1 MPHFKTNKLFVMNN
15 YNNLNKIIIIAALLF
30 TGTSC
35 KKNFLEEKL
44 TTARTTDFYKTD
56 EGILQ
61 LAVGTYYQTFAVP
74 ENGEWYYS
82 ATNYGTDEFHV
93 GGDPSNS
100 PWNNYDQTFNSAIT
114 PVNGNTSLANSQWD
128 ALYTAIGDANLLIQ
142 NARNS
147 TSTSDAVKKTS
158 LGEGL
163 FMRGYSY
170 LRLVSQYG
178 GVPLVT
184 NPTTAVTL
192 EFTRAS
198 AQDVFTQ
205 IITDLDSAYNL
216 LPTSGSPYH
225 ITQDAAAHYLAKAY
239 LSRSSEINSDW
250 NSATI
255 TSDLTRAV
263 TLCDQVI
270 ANHPLAQNF
279 ANLWNF
285 TGINSENEALPEVIL
300 SAQFTNDVNTNLGNG
315 NTQHLYF
322 VSRYDVQDQMA
333 RDLTGDRPYSRLAT
347 TYYDYHLYDMV
358 NDSRFWKSFRTKS
371 ALNGAKP
378 VAPNVQGDLGIMFVI
393 DQPGD
398 TRFALSK
405 ISKATSGSNLV
416 MDVNGTGRPIPTTYV
431 AYPNGTT
438 TNGALN
444 TDLTTAGQSF
454 PSLSKYIDGSR
465 NALNDV
471 AGHRDFILA
480 RSAETYLIAA
490 EAKIRLA
497 KAGQGSY
504 SDALPYINAVRT
516 RAQYA
521 SGENRAAYN
530 DGGNTLQSPSL
541 QPAGVGNSFYPGNS
555 YYESNNIPVTTAAS
569 ESLAITDIASLPAQD
584 EYIINTL
591 GLSDQYDKMMCLV
604 LDERSRELMGEYKR
618 WEDLSRTKTL
628 VARAKAFNPEAAAH
642 IQDFHVLRPIP
653 QTFLDGIQSGGK
665 ALTPDQK
672 QAMQNPGY

>member
-1 MPHFKTNKLFVMNN
+1 MNN
-15 YNNLNKIIIIAALLF
+15 NKFNQLIIAVAVLF
-30 TGTSC
+30 MAASC

-44 TTARTTDFYKTD
+44 TTKRNTEFFKTD

-61 LAVGTYYQTFAVP
+61 LAVGTYYQTFNVP

-82 ATNYGTDEFHV
+82 ATNYGTDEFHI

-100 PWNNYDQTFNSAIT
+100 PWNNYDQTFNSVIT
-114 PVNGNTSLANSQWD
+114 TVNGNTSPANSQWD
-128 ALYTAIGDANLLIQ
+128 ALYTAIGDANLLIE

-147 TSTSDAVKKTS
+147 ASTSDDIKKTS

-163 FMRGYSY
+163 FMRGYNY

-178 GVPLVT
+178 DVPLVT
-184 NPTTAVTL
+184 KPTTSVTL
-192 EFTRAS
+192 EFSRAPV
-198 AQDVFTQ
+198 QDVFAQ
-205 IITDLDSAYNL
+205 LISDLDSAYNL
-216 LPTSGSPYH
+216 LPTSGAPFR
-225 ITQDAAAHYLAKAY
+225 ITKDAAAHYLAKAY
-239 LSRSSEINSDW
+239 LFRSSEINGSW
-250 NSATI
+250 NSSFI
-255 TSDLTRAV
+255 TSDLTAAV
-263 TLCDQVI
+263 SLCDQVI
-270 ANHPLAQNF
+270 ANHPLAPDF
-279 ANLWNF
+279 ASLWNF
-285 TGINSENEALPEVIL
+285 TGINSENETLPEVIL

-315 NTQHLYF
+315 NTQHLYW

-347 TYYDYHLYDMV
+347 TYYDYHIYDMV

-371 ALNGAKP
+371 AINGAKP

-393 DQPGD
+393 NQPGD
-398 TRFALSK
+398 ARFSLSK
-405 ISKATSGSNLV
+405 ICKTTSGSNLV
-416 MDVNGTGRPIPTTYV
+416 TDVNGTGRPIPTTYV

-438 TNGALN
+438 NDGALF

-454 PSLSKYIDGSR
+454 PSLSKYMDGSR

-471 AGHRDFILA
+471 VGHRDFILA

-504 SDALPYINAVRT
+504 SDALPYINALRT
-516 RAQYA
+516 RAQYV
-521 SGENRAAYN
+521 SGEDRAAYN

-541 QPAGVGNSFYPGNS
+541 QPAGVSNSFYPGNS
-555 YYESNNIPVTTAAS
+555 YYESNNIPVTTDPS
-569 ESLAITDIASLPAQD
+569 SSLAITDINTLPAQD
-584 EYIINTL
+584 EYVINKL
-591 GLSDQYDKMMCLV
+591 GLTDQYDKMLCLV

-618 WEDLSRTKTL
+618 WEDLSRTETL
-628 VARAKAFNPEAAAH
+628 VARTKAFNPDAAPNVK
-642 IQDFHVLRPIP
+642 DNNVLRPIP
-653 QTFLDGIQSGGK
+653 QTFLDGIQMNGS
-665 ALTPDQK
+665 ALTADQK